1 MDPKAKECLYLG
13 AARNHLSESK
23 RVLVRT
29 IEVIRTRNVTWAHV
43 PFSRPPTARST
54 PSVEGERAVTVEE
67 TVMVEETRATTPGVR
82 SILFPRYYDT
92 SHREQ

>member
-13 AARNHLSESK
+13 PVRNHPSESK

-29 IEVIRTRNVTWAHV
+29 IKVIITIKVTWAHV

-54 PSVEGERAVTVEE
+54 PSVEGERAVTVEK
-67 TVMVEETRATTPGVR
+67 TVMVEETRATMPGVR
-82 SILFPRYYDT
+82 SILFPRYCDT